1 MHIALPIG
9 DDNVLMASDVAESR
23 GQRLVLGNNVYVS
36 VHPESRDEADRIF
49 GRKEAEPR
57 GGKALREGSAR
68 EGRNGRQTWPSA

>member
-49 GRKEAEPR
+49 AE
-57 GGKALREGSAR
+57 G
-68 EGRNGRQTWPSA
+68 